1 MSNQL
6 CHQRYLKMAYRVELP
21 PDIEKSAEIPG
32 GLFLPRNSGNSGNG
46 GRDNQRIDA
55 TEGSIIAV
63 LIDSPIVGPVW
74 FAFADDWESGED
86 IPVFYASEI
95 AHLQKMSPEELRKRY
110 EQKLALGGGWIRERI
125 EERTK
130 H

>member
-1 MSNQL
+1 MD
-6 CHQRYLKMAYRVELP
+6 YLEIARKAKADFQKDRRAQP
-21 PDIEKSAEIPG
+21 AETAKP
-32 GLFLPRNSGNSGNG
+32 
-46 GRDNQRIDA
+46 IDD
-55 TEGSIIAV
+55 GPIIAV

-125 EERTK
+125 EEPTK